1 VHPQSWAPGRGSVL
15 TKVTGQGGIPDGI
28 AAVAVRVT
36 AKGST
41 APARISVWA
50 PGEAKATSLSK
61 VKVNGRSTGYAVV
74 PVAWDGTIALATSA
88 GATDLVVTVTSYYLP
103 GDQPNVT
110 TVVPRPV

>member
-1 VHPQSWAPGRGSVL
+1 
-15 TKVTGQGGIPDGI
+15 
-28 AAVAVRVT
+28 VAVRVT

-50 PGEAKATSLSK
+50 PGEGKVTMVAKVRL
-61 VKVNGRSTGYAVV
+61 NGRGTGYAVV

-88 GATDLVVTVTSYYLP
+88 GATDLVVTVSGYYLP

-110 TVVPRPV
+110 TVVARPL